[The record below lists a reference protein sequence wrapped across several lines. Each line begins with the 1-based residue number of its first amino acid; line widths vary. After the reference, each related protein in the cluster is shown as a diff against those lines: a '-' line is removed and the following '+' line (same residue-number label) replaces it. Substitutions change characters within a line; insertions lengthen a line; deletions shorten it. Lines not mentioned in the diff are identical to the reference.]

1 MNELRPIVSGMPE
14 RHLIVVGDLLLDEFI
29 FGEITRVSREAP
41 VLILRYKERD
51 WRPGGAANT
60 IAGAAALGCKVSAI
74 GAIGDDEW
82 GHTLL
87 SSWPENVDRE
97 NVLVSDRL
105 KTTCKS
111 RVLGGAFHSLRQQV
125 VRIDY
130 EHPHELS
137 HANQLKLIAAIGD
150 QISCADAVIVS
161 DYSLGTVTD
170 LIATE
175 TLKMAQER
183 HLPVFVDSRFT
194 PQRFRGATC
203 MTPNI
208 SEVEAAV
215 GMPLRDSLET
225 LHKTGHELL
234 NAWELDCLVITQGKL
249 GMLVFEPDRMTE
261 IPAFGN
267 DEVADVTG
275 AGDTVT
281 ATLAASVAAGS
292 NFVQAAQLAN
302 IAAGIV
308 VTKKGT
314 SRVMAQELLN
324 AVENFYP

>member
-1 MNELRPIVSGMPE
+1 MNELLPIVSGMSGK
-14 RHLIVVGDLLLDEFI
+14 HLVVIGDLLLDEFV

-74 GAIGDDEW
+74 GAIGNDEW

-97 NVLVSDRL
+97 NVLVSDHL

-111 RVLGGAFHSLRQQV
+111 RVLGGAFHSFRQQV

-130 EHPHELS
+130 EHPHALS
-137 HANQLKLIAAIGD
+137 HTNQLKLINALGD
-150 QISCADAVIVS
+150 RISCADAVIVS

-170 LIATE
+170 LIAAE
-175 TLKMAQER
+175 TLKLAREKQ
-183 HLPVFVDSRFT
+183 LPVFVDSRFA

-215 GMPLRDSLET
+215 GMTLRGSPET
-225 LHKTGHELL
+225 LHKTGQELL

-249 GMLVFEPDRMTE
+249 GMLVFEPDGITE

-267 DEVADVTG
+267 DEVVDVTG
-275 AGDTVT
+275 AGDTVI

-292 NFVQAAQLAN
+292 NFSQAAQLAN

-314 SRVMAQELLN
+314 SRVMAQELLD
-324 AVENFYP
+324 AVEDL